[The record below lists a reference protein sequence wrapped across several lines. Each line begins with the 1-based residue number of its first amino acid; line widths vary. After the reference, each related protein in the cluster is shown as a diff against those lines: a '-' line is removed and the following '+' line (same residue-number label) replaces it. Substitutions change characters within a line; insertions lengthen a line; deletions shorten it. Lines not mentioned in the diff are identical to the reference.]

1 MSERLVELVESA
13 YKYQLQIIII
23 KMENFES
30 NILVA
35 VRIRPLTQKEQQST
49 PDLTRVEDNLIVS
62 VIKQIVYDP
71 VDLHFEN
78 ENKINMD
85 VLHRSKEQRYAFDKI
100 FKNAVNEQIYR
111 LRSKV
116 SETCQ
121 ALVEPV
127 MSGFN
132 GTVFAYGPT
141 GTGKTYTML
150 GDKEKNVNGL
160 SVLIIQDILAKMEQ
174 DQEHR
179 YSLLVSYVEIYN
191 ENIR

>member
-13 YKYQLQIIII
+13 FKYQLQIIII

-49 PDLTRVEDNLIVS
+49 PDLTRVEDNLIVR

>member
-1 MSERLVELVESA
+1 LGELVESA
-13 YKYQLQIIII
+13 FKYQLQIIII

-49 PDLTRVEDNLIVS
+49 PDLTRVEDNLIVR
-62 VIKQIVYDP
+62 VIRQIVYDP
-71 VDLHFEN
+71 VDLQFEN

-111 LRSKV
+111 LRGKV

>member
-13 YKYQLQIIII
+13 FKYQLQIIII